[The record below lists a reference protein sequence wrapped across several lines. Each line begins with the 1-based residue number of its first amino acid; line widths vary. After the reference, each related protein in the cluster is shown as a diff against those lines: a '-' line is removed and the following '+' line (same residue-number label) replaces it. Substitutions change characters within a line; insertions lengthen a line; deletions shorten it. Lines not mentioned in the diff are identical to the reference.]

1 MALKTNVPALP
12 SRRAVLQALLT
23 FAGAGVLTAM
33 VSTTRF
39 SRASAGGRALGLS
52 LGARALALDG
62 KRLVLE
68 IAGD

>member
-12 SRRAVLQALLT
+12 SRRAVLQALLA
-23 FAGAGVLTAM
+23 FAEAGVLTAM

-39 SRASAGGRALGLS
+39 SRASAAGRAVSLS
-52 LGARALALDG
+52 LDTRALVLDG
-62 KRLVLE
+62 RRLVLE